1 MTIPAKIPYLIIGA
15 GVHGLSTAWHLA
27 LALRARGQR
36 GSDVLVIDKTGPGA
50 GSSGI
55 ACGVVHDGYYQPAMG
70 EIMRL
75 SVGVWESDPAAF
87 AYHGVGYL
95 MAVAAKHAPNL
106 AAIHQRQCTSGY
118 PSTLIQGE
126 TEVRQYMQNIFPDW
140 QAQGLTAVLH
150 EHRGGFAYNRETMQG
165 LARKAMAAGAAICNN
180 VTVTG
185 FAQSNGTVTAVY
197 TNQGTIEA
205 QQIIIAVG
213 PWIKN
218 MWAMLGLPPEIPV
231 KTSDGLP
238 RTLPTWSFWRRQ
250 EGTINIDPRD
260 LVAANGQPPP
270 VIHVDST
277 TPLISDASNTIITD
291 RQWGIYFKQSKAGLQ
306 GGAVPQHIGPNA
318 RIDPYGPDGGYYVV
332 DEQFID
338 YWTAGLAHCLT
349 RFEGCY
355 TKYKRVD
362 TGGLACFTID
372 NFPIFDYVL
381 PNVYVIADSGH
392 GYKMIGVGQEVARV
406 LLGETS
412 SILHPFR
419 YSRYQSGELHPV
431 SSSPFPWL

>member
-27 LALRARGQR
+27 RALKARGQR

-106 AAIHQRQCTSGY
+106 TTIHQRQRNSGY

-126 TEVRQYMQNIFPDW
+126 AEVTQYMQTIFPDW

-150 EHRGGFAYNRETMQG
+150 EHRGGFAYNREAVRG
-165 LARKAMAAGAAICNN
+165 LARKAEAAG
-180 VTVTG
+180 VTIRSGVKVTS
-185 FAQSNGTVTAVY
+185 FAQSDETVTAVH
-197 TNQGTIEA
+197 TNQGPIKA
-205 QQIIIAVG
+205 QQIVIAVG
-213 PWIKN
+213 PWIKHV
-218 MWAMLGLPPEIPV
+218 WAMLGLPNEISVNTPAR
-231 KTSDGLP
+231 LP
-238 RTLPTWSFWRRQ
+238 QTLPLWTFWQRQ
-250 EGTINIDPRD
+250 EGTINIDSHH
-260 LVAANGQPPP
+260 LVTAAGKPPP

-277 TPLISDASNTIITD
+277 APLISDTNGTIITD
-291 RQWGIYFKQSKAGLQ
+291 RQWGIYFKQNKAGLQ
-306 GGAVPQHIGPNA
+306 GGAVPQQIGPHA
-318 RIDPYGPDGGYYVV
+318 RLDPYGPESGYYVV
-332 DEQFID
+332 NDQFID
-338 YWTAGLAHCLT
+338 YWTAGLAHCLA

-355 TKYKRVD
+355 TKYRQGN

-381 PNVYVIADSGH
+381 PNVYVMADSGH
-392 GYKMIGVGQEVARV
+392 GYKMIGVGQEVAQV
-406 LLGETS
+406 LLGKS
-412 SILHPFR
+412 SQILHPFR
-419 YSRYQSGELHPV
+419 YSRFQSGDLHPA